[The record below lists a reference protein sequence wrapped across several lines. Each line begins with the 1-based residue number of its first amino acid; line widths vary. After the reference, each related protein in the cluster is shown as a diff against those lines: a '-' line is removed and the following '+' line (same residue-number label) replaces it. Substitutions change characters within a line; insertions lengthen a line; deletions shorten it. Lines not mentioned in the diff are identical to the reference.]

1 MEDAQKISYLPHSA
15 LIRHGAKTSKVRSV
29 YDASCKDKVTKTSL
43 NHCLHVGP
51 PLTPHIV
58 NILLRF
64 RMWKVVLLGDIA
76 KAFLMIEVDP
86 VDRGFYGSKVL
97 MLKHLKSLFL
107 GSTG

>member
-15 LIRHGAKTSKVRSV
+15 LIRHGAETSKVRSV

-51 PLTPHIV
+51 LLTPHIV

-64 RMWKVVLLGDIA
+64 RMWKVVLVGDIA

-107 GSTG
+107 GSPG